1 MGLWSNVV
9 WAQDGDHLGR
19 PLMDLG
25 FAFEILWE
33 PAAPRLD
40 QRLLRLRL
48 MPKAR
53 GHESSIPP
61 PLEFGGDLG
70 ERIGHRW
77 LLLPCIWGR
86 RPQTARSSAWSSSA
100 SWSPVDYVGPRQ
112 PHGRPGHPGRPKYL
126 QQLLLGLLAGCRG
139 FIAVLP
145 AGERIRVAALLPPM
159 SQAFNDSEPELA
171 VGAGMGSS
179 EKPSPGSAPRP
190 MSAHT
195 GSADGMVATISDG
208 TDVWVTVPASPPLR
222 MTIRACLNDRC
233 AECRLPVYRCESEA
247 GQMLRL
253 CASHLRL
260 LN

>member
-1 MGLWSNVV
+1 MWGLGSPMGGLGILGGPNTSSN
-9 WAQDGDHLGR
+9 
-19 PLMDLG
+19 
-25 FAFEILWE
+25 
-33 PAAPRLD
+33 
-40 QRLLRLRL
+40 
-48 MPKAR
+48 
-53 GHESSIPP
+53 
-61 PLEFGGDLG
+61 
-70 ERIGHRW
+70 
-77 LLLPCIWGR
+77 C
-86 RPQTARSSAWSSSA
+86 SSA
-100 SWSPVDYVGPRQ
+100 SWRAAAASSRFC
-112 PHGRPGHPGRPKYL
+112 R
-126 QQLLLGLLAGCRG
+126 LASASESRL
-139 FIAVLP
+139 F
-145 AGERIRVAALLPPM
+145 LPPM